1 MKQDE
6 DFNSI
11 PPKVIAKLHARL
23 QARYGHRW
31 TSQYPTTDVIRLAT
45 AEWADYLAGMSQAQ
59 LDTGMRTWDG
69 EWPPTL
75 PEFRRAC
82 LGISEMPTCNADWAR
97 LGAKVGCQSRTG
109 EGWQSYIGRVRAAI
123 NNPGA
128 GQAMI
133 QRSGGHSGPR
143 RIGGNRP

>member
-1 MKQDE
+1 MNPQTELKP
-6 DFNSI
+6 I

-82 LGISEMPTCNADWAR
+82 LGISEMPTCNEDW
-97 LGAKVGCQSRTG
+97 AKVGLAIGCHARVG
-109 EGWQSYIGRVRAAI
+109 ESTTSYAGRVRAALNDKSASLAI
-123 NNPGA
+123 
-128 GQAMI
+128 
-133 QRSGGHSGPR
+133 SGSDGHSGPR

>member
-1 MKQDE
+1 MNPQTEVKP
-6 DFNSI
+6 I
-11 PPKVIAKLHARL
+11 PQQVIVKLHARL

-82 LGISEMPTCNADWAR
+82 LGISEMPTCNEDWAR
-97 LGAKVGCQSRTG
+97 IGAQVGCRSRTG

-133 QRSGGHSGPR
+133 ESRPRGNGPR
-143 RIGGNRP
+143 RIGHELS